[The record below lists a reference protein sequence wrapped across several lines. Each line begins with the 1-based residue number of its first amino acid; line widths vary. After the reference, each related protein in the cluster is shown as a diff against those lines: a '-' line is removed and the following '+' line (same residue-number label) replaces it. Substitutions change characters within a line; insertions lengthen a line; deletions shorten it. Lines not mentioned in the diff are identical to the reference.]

1 MAHLRQTLTH
11 SLKLTVTMSS
21 KNNQYEL
28 VGDLRPVLK
37 YTEAKISER
46 QYQVNL
52 LLGEAITER
61 AIAKTMGVSRET
73 IVRDVHELK
82 QQANKWLTEEAKTGF
97 IFQCKLALDKLLR
110 IELDLRTQRRE
121 KEAQLNFGKKKGD
134 QKTLMKTDELID
146 LNRAIEECIAYQIQ
160 LREQGPTLVAL
171 RRALEF
177 GQFQTTQNQ
186 NGNQ

>member
-1 MAHLRQTLTH
+1 MAHLRQSLTD

-21 KNNQYEL
+21 KEKQYA
-28 VGDLRPVLK
+28 VVKDLRPILK
-37 YTEAKISER
+37 WTADKIAER

-52 LLGEAITER
+52 LLGEALTER
-61 AIAKTMGVSRET
+61 GIAKTMGVSRET

-82 QQANKWLTEEAKTGF
+82 EQANKWLTEEAKTGF
-97 IFQCKLALDKLLR
+97 IYQCKLALDKLLR

-121 KEAQLNFGKKKGD
+121 KEAQLNFGKKEGE
-134 QKTLMKTDELID
+134 QKTLMETDELIN

-171 RRALEF
+171 RKALQF
-177 GQFQTTQNQ
+177 GQFQTTQDQ
-186 NGNQ
+186 S